1 MLKRALGGVV
11 AALVVTGGLA
21 VVSSAAVSASSA
33 SPANRCSTSTLPN
46 TRGWTTKA
54 GGTVK
59 IVPNGAQVAT
69 PVQESSVQYRV
80 NLPTRVKLSDVSAL
94 SYELTKL
101 DGTTVDGTAIPQ
113 GNHAALPAY
122 RLFLDLTNNGSE
134 DGAIVYEPYYQ
145 ISGNPVRGQTA
156 TWDVDAGNFWTGA
169 SIPGMVSEGGGSYA
183 NNRTLAQ
190 IRAANPQARV
200 VAFAV
205 GQGTYNDGTV
215 ARVNHVRF
223 VGGKVCQEVVWKAPA
238 APSWQVAFTP
248 ARCGERWSTVTV
260 RNTGRVAITVRFGNG
275 RSVTVQP
282 GRSAVERFRSG
293 RLTVYVNGREAGQFR
308 HQQVPCRADSRH

>member
-21 VVSSAAVSASSA
+21 VVSAAPASAAP
-33 SPANRCSTSTLPN
+33 PANRCSTSTLTN

-59 IVPNGAQVAT
+59 VVPNGAQVAT
-69 PVQESSVQYRV
+69 PVQDSAVQYRY
-80 NLPTRVKLSDVSAL
+80 NLPTRVRLSDVSAL

-101 DGTTVDGTAIPQ
+101 DGTARIPA
-113 GNHAALPAY
+113 GNDAALPAY

-145 ISGNPVRGQTA
+145 IIGNPSHGQTA
-156 TWDVDAGNFWTGA
+156 TWDVDAGKFWTGA
-169 SIPGMVSEGGGSYA
+169 TIPGMVSEGGGSYA

-190 IRAANPQARV
+190 IRAANPHARV

-205 GQGTYNDGTV
+205 GQGTYNNGTV
-215 ARVNHVRF
+215 ALVDNVRF
-223 VGGKVCQEVVWKAPA
+223 AGGRVCQELVWKAPA
-238 APSWQVAFTP
+238 APSWQVSFTP
-248 ARCGERWSTVTV
+248 ARCGDRWSTVTV
-260 RNTGRVAITVRFGNG
+260 RNTGRVNITVRFGNG
-275 RSVTVQP
+275 RLLTVQP
-282 GRSAVERFRSG
+282 GRSAEERFRSG
-293 RLTVYVNGREAGQFR
+293 RLTVHVNGREAGAFR
-308 HQQVPCRADSRH
+308 HQQVPCRVDSRH

>member
-11 AALVVTGGLA
+11 AALAVTGGLA
-21 VVSSAAVSASSA
+21 VVSAAPAAAATPAS
-33 SPANRCSTSTLPN
+33 RCSTSTLTN
-46 TRGWTTKA
+46 TKGWTTKA

-59 IVPNGAQVAT
+59 VVPNGAQVAT
-69 PVQESSVQYRV
+69 PVQDSAVQYRY

-101 DGTTVDGTAIPQ
+101 DGTTVDGTPIPA
-113 GNHAALPAY
+113 GNAAALPAY

-145 ISGNPVRGQTA
+145 IDGNPARGQTT
-156 TWDVDAGNFWTGA
+156 TWDVDQGKFWTGA
-169 SIPGMVSEGGGSYA
+169 TIPGMVSEGGGSYA
-183 NNRTLAQ
+183 NNRTLTE
-190 IRAANPQARV
+190 IRTANPNARV

-223 VGGKVCQEVVWKAPA
+223 AGGRVCQEIVWKAPA
-238 APSWQVAFTP
+238 APSWQLSFSP
-248 ARCGERWSTVTV
+248 ARCGERSSTVTV
-260 RNTGRVAITVRFGNG
+260 RNTGRVNITVRFGNG
-275 RSVTVQP
+275 RAQTVKPGKSV
-282 GRSAVERFRSG
+282 AERFRSG
-293 RLTVYVNGREAGQFR
+293 RLTVFVNGREAGEFR